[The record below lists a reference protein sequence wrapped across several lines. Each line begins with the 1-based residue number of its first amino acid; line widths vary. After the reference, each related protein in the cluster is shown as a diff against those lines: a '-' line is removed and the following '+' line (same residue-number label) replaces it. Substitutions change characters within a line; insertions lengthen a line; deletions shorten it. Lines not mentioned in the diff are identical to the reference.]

1 MAGRRP
7 ILTAAAVR
15 YLRRR
20 RAERLSGNRKTGTPD
35 KRLCARWGVSRKA
48 LYQAAAGLTY
58 RWVQS

>member
-20 RAERLSGNRKTGTPD
+20 RAERLSGNRKAGTPD
-35 KRLCARWGVSRKA
+35 KHLCERWGVSRSA
-48 LYQAAAGLTY
+48 LLQAAAGRTY
-58 RWVQS
+58 RWVQ

>member
-20 RAERLSGNRKTGTPD
+20 RAERIAGNRKAGTPD
-35 KRLCARWGVSRKA
+35 KRLCARWGVCKSA

-58 RWVQS
+58 RWVQP